1 VLAGQLIPASIADV
15 SEEDPYAPPATDE
28 KWLLQH
34 KAALREIVTG
44 WEKLRLLYNAIL
56 LVPGIG
62 VLGLW
67 TIRGGMPLPVAVVSA
82 LGVAVGANV
91 SFFLGPL
98 GELYIRA
105 LFRNGES
112 IGKGR
117 WLIFGAGLVV
127 SAGVFLIAFF
137 GGVVVAEFPEPN

>member
-1 VLAGQLIPASIADV
+1 MRVNV
-15 SEEDPYAPPATDE
+15 ENPYAPPKTDE
-28 KWLLQH
+28 EVLILQ
-34 KAALREIVTG
+34 KAAMREIVLG
-44 WEKLRLLYNAIL
+44 WEKLRLLYNVIL
-56 LVPGIG
+56 LVPGILI
-62 VLGLW
+62 LGLW
-67 TIRGGMPLPVAVVSA
+67 TIRGGMPWGVAVFSA
-82 LGVAVGANV
+82 VAVAVGANV

-98 GELYIRA
+98 GELYFRA

-137 GGVVVAEFPEPN
+137 GGVIVAEFPSPA